1 MKTIKNLDCY
11 IDERTCEFIAP
22 HITITYAGV
31 FNDPDKLSKAITERL
46 EQAQNDGQLDLET
59 EAGSDTLRRIVDY
72 TILEHLRS

>member
-1 MKTIKNLDCY
+1 METIKNLDYY
-11 IDERTCEFIAP
+11 INEYCCEFKAP
-22 HITITYAGV
+22 HVTIVYAGGLG
-31 FNDPDKLSKAITERL
+31 DPDKLSKAITERL